1 MPISVLR
8 QSLASVAS
16 FPADVTET
24 RPIASWP
31 FGLMLL
37 GLAAA
42 LIATAGGFS
51 DFFAAGL
58 GQFGADAP

>member
-1 MPISVLR
+1 MPISALH

-16 FPADVTET
+16 FPADVTDP
-24 RPIASWP
+24 RPVASWLL
-31 FGLMLL
+31 GLVLL
-37 GLAAA
+37 GLATA
-42 LIATAGGFS
+42 LIASAGEFP